1 MDRVEKLGLG
11 AAVGG
16 HAILLGAFA
25 LGMMAST
32 QTLPKR
38 EAISVSLV
46 GEIADVSTAPDAIQE
61 EAAPPAP
68 GDSAPAEPPPAPS
81 PTPVMQIEK
90 PVEKPVEKSLE
101 RPQPK
106 PIPKAAKPETAPPVA
121 KVAVKKEPVKQPPAK
136 AATPPVKTAAAAP
149 PQTAKA
155 ATAAGKGTT
164 PAKPGGLS
172 RSFEDSIN
180 NIGKAP
186 GAGKA
191 VGTPAAKTD
200 TEVRRSVGISIAG
213 QIRGR
218 VRACAPSGI
227 DINQIET
234 FVTLSLEPS
243 GKLTSVRFDKQ
254 TGVNDSNQPQAG
266 PLKDCILQA
275 VRAASPYEGLD
286 SQYHDVWKTHAL
298 RLRATG

>member
-1 MDRVEKLGLG
+1 MAMDRVEKVGLG
-11 AAVGG
+11 AAIGG
-16 HAILLGAFA
+16 HVILLGAFG
-25 LGMMAST
+25 LGLLASA
-32 QTLPKR
+32 QSVKKP
-38 EAISVSLV
+38 ESISVSLV

-61 EAAPPAP
+61 ESAPPAA
-68 GDSAPAEPPPAPS
+68 GDTAPSEPPPA

-90 PVEKPVEKSLE
+90 PVAKPV
-101 RPQPK
+101 QK
-106 PIPKAAKPETAPPVA
+106 PAKPDTAPPVA
-121 KVAVKKEPVKQPPAK
+121 KVAAKKEPVKQPPVK
-136 AATPPVKTAAAAP
+136 AATPKSD
-149 PQTAKA
+149 KA
-155 ATAAGKGTT
+155 AVTSGKGST

-191 VGTPAAKTD
+191 VGTPATKTA

-213 QIRGR
+213 QIRSR

-227 DINQIET
+227 DINKIET

-243 GKLTSVRFDKQ
+243 GKLMSVRFDRQ
-254 TGVNDSNQPQAG
+254 VGVTDSNQPQAG

-275 VRAASPYEGLD
+275 VRAASPYDGLD
-286 SQYHDVWKTHAL
+286 PEYYDVWKTHAL

>member
-1 MDRVEKLGLG
+1 MAMDRVEKVGLG
-11 AAVGG
+11 AAIGG
-16 HAILLGAFA
+16 HVILLGAFG
-25 LGMMAST
+25 LGLLASADT
-32 QTLPKR
+32 IKKQ
-38 EAISVSLV
+38 ESISVSLV

-61 EAAPPAP
+61 ESAPPAA
-68 GDSAPAEPPPAPS
+68 GDTAPSEPPPA

-90 PVEKPVEKSLE
+90 PVAKPV
-101 RPQPK
+101 QK
-106 PIPKAAKPETAPPVA
+106 PAKPDTAPPVA
-121 KVAVKKEPVKQPPAK
+121 KVAAKKEPVKT
-136 AATPPVKTAAAAP
+136 AATPPKTVKAAA
-149 PQTAKA
+149 TS
-155 ATAAGKGTT
+155 GKGTT

-172 RSFEDSIN
+172 RNFEDSIN

-191 VGTPAAKTD
+191 VGTPAAKTA

-213 QIRGR
+213 QIRSR

-227 DINQIET
+227 DINKIET

-254 TGVNDSNQPQAG
+254 VGVTDSNQPQAG

-275 VRAASPYEGLD
+275 VRAASPYDGLD
-286 SQYHDVWKTHAL
+286 PEYHDVWKTHAL

>member
-1 MDRVEKLGLG
+1 MDRVEKVGFG
-11 AAVGG
+11 AAIGG
-16 HAILLGAFA
+16 HVILLGAFG
-25 LGMMAST
+25 LGLLASADT
-32 QTLPKR
+32 VKKQ
-38 EAISVSLV
+38 ESISVSLV
-46 GEIADVSTAPDAIQE
+46 GAIADVSTAPDAIQE
-61 EAAPPAP
+61 ESAPPAA
-68 GDSAPAEPPPAPS
+68 GDTAPSEPPPA

-90 PVEKPVEKSLE
+90 PVTKPV
-101 RPQPK
+101 QK
-106 PIPKAAKPETAPPVA
+106 PAKLDTAPPVP
-121 KVAVKKEPVKQPPAK
+121 KVAAKKEPVKQPPVK
-136 AATPPVKTAAAAP
+136 AATPKAD
-149 PQTAKA
+149 KA
-155 ATAAGKGTT
+155 ATSGKGTA

-191 VGTPAAKTD
+191 VGTPATKTAA
-200 TEVRRSVGISIAG
+200 EVRRSVGVSIAG
-213 QIRGR
+213 QIRSR

-227 DINQIET
+227 DINKIET

-254 TGVNDSNQPQAG
+254 VGVTDSNQPQAG

-275 VRAASPYEGLD
+275 VRAASPYDGLD
-286 SQYHDVWKTHAL
+286 PEYHDVWKTHAL